1 MKPSSK
7 IVLAAAFALLQPLA
21 VAQNPQT
28 VQAVRGPD
36 ERFKTDILVVVAHPD
51 DEAAVTPY
59 LARAIYDEHKRVA
72 VVYGTRGGSGANEY
86 RRESGPA
93 LAEVREQEARQ
104 SCAALGITNVWFF
117 DGKDTASQNVL
128 ESLANWGHGK
138 NLEEMVR
145 LVRLTRPEVV
155 ITWLPGIFIGEDHG
169 DHQAAGVLATEAFD
183 LANDPTAFPSQVAGA
198 SKRLE
203 PYLESLAPWQPKKI
217 YYFSDA
223 GDQRQFAAT
232 GPAYS
237 IKEVSPSQ
245 HKPYWRLALDAAKS
259 HLTQFPNEIEQ
270 LSKMSDAQ
278 LQQMIDNPNTA
289 WWRDPLTL
297 ISGKSLVSGKP
308 TDDVFAHVNDR
319 IPEYRPQSAHILKT
333 VVPAQPLELGGPW
346 AFYSHFYPAH
356 DLTNLPAPKTR
367 EIGIKAGATLSVPLI
382 LLHDETKPLEVE
394 LKVTAPDS
402 WKVAGG
408 AGKLLLPAEKSTALR
423 VEIET
428 PALGAA
434 ALKTTELQEISVS
447 TFENEKRIGE
457 VTLRVKLVSGG
468 LPQN

>member
-1 MKPSSK
+1 MNRLFRLLPLV
-7 IVLAAAFALLQPLA
+7 VLAFLPPRSLA
-21 VAQNPQT
+21 QE
-28 VQAVRGPD
+28 VQSVKVPD
-36 ERFKTDILVVVAHPD
+36 ERFKADILVVVAHPD

-86 RRESGPA
+86 RRETGPA

-104 SCAALGITNVWFF
+104 ACAALGITNVWFL

-128 ESLANWGHGK
+128 NSLANWGHGK

-145 LVRLTRPEVV
+145 LVRLTRPEVI
-155 ITWLPGIFIGEDHG
+155 ITWLPGIFIGENHG

-183 LANDPTAFPSQVAGA
+183 LANDPTAFPSQVAAA
-198 SKRLE
+198 SKRLD
-203 PYLESLAPWQPKKI
+203 PYLESLSPWQAKKI

-223 GDQRQFAAT
+223 ANTKQFAGT

-259 HLTQFPNEIEQ
+259 HLTQFPGEIQQ

-278 LQQMIDNPNTA
+278 LEQLMNDPSKA
-289 WWRDPLTL
+289 WWSDPMTL
-297 ISGKSLVSGKP
+297 IFGKSFVSGKA
-308 TDDVFAHVNDR
+308 TDDVFAHITDR
-319 IPEYRPQSAHILKT
+319 LPNYFPRSTHILKT
-333 VVPAQPLELGGPW
+333 IVAPGQLQLGGPW
-346 AFYSHFYPAH
+346 VFYARLRAAH
-356 DLTNLPAPKTR
+356 DLAGLPSPQFP
-367 EIGIKAGATLSVPLI
+367 EIGIKAGMTLSVPLV
-382 LLHDETKPLEVE
+382 LAHDDAKSSEIE
-394 LKVTAPDS
+394 LKVNAPES
-402 WKVAGG
+402 WKVTSG
-408 AGKLLLPAEKSTALR
+408 AGKWLLPAENSTDLT

-428 PALGAA
+428 PALSPE
-434 ALKTTELQEISVS
+434 ALKTAPPQDVIVTAY
-447 TFENEKRIGE
+447 ENGKSLGE
-457 VTLRVKLVSGG
+457 AKLRVKLQANA

>member
-1 MKPSSK
+1 MTRLSK
-7 IVLAAAFALLQPLA
+7 GLFAGLLALLPVAGLA
-21 VAQNPQT
+21 QSP
-28 VQAVRGPD
+28 RSIKGPD
-36 ERFKTDILVVVAHPD
+36 DRFKADILVVVAHPD

-59 LARAIYDEHKRVA
+59 LARATYDEHKRVA

-86 RRESGPA
+86 RRETGPA
-93 LAEVREQEARQ
+93 LADVREQEARQ
-104 SCAALGITNVWFF
+104 TCAALGITNVWFL

-145 LVRLTRPEVV
+145 LVRLTRPDVI
-155 ITWLPGIFIGEDHG
+155 ITWLPGVFIGEDHG

-183 LANDPTAFPSQVAGA
+183 LANDATVFPSQVAGA

-203 PYLESLAPWQPKKI
+203 PYLENLTPWQPKKI

-223 GDQRQFAAT
+223 NDEKQFVGT

-237 IKEVSPSQ
+237 IKEVPASQ
-245 HKPYWRLALDAAKS
+245 RKPYWRLALDAAKS
-259 HLTQFPNEIEQ
+259 HVTQFPNEIEQ

-278 LQQMIDNPNTA
+278 LQQMIDNPNTG

-297 ISGKSLVSGKP
+297 IFGKSLVSGKP
-308 TDDVFAHVNDR
+308 TDDVFAHITDR
-319 IPEYRPQSAHILKT
+319 IPEYRPQSAHIMKT
-333 VVPAQPLELGGPW
+333 VVAAQPLELGGPW

-356 DLTNLPAPKTR
+356 DLTNLPAPKTP
-367 EIGIKAGATLSVPLI
+367 EIGIKAGTILSVPLI
-382 LLHDETKPLEVE
+382 LLHDETRPLEVE
-394 LKVTAPDS
+394 LKIAAPDS
-402 WKVAGG
+402 WKILGG

-428 PALGAA
+428 PLLSPE
-434 ALKTTELQEISVS
+434 ALKNTQLQEITVS
-447 TFENEKRIGE
+447 AYENEKTIGE
-457 VTLRVKLVSGG
+457 VKLRVKLISGG

>member
-1 MKPSSK
+1 MTRLSK
-7 IVLAAAFALLQPLA
+7 GLFAGLLAFLPIAAFAQSPA
-21 VAQNPQT
+21 
-28 VQAVRGPD
+28 RIKGPD

-72 VVYGTRGGSGANEY
+72 VVYGTRGGSGSNEY
-86 RRESGPA
+86 RRETGPA
-93 LAEVREQEARQ
+93 LADVREQEARQ
-104 SCAALGITNVWFF
+104 ACAALGITNVWFL

-145 LVRLTRPEVV
+145 LVRLTRPEVI
-155 ITWLPGIFIGEDHG
+155 ITWLPAIFIGENHG

-203 PYLESLAPWQPKKI
+203 PYLENLAPWQPRKI

-223 GDQRQFAAT
+223 TDQKPFAPS
-232 GPAYS
+232 GPCYS

-259 HLTQFPNEIEQ
+259 HVTQFPNEIER

-278 LQQMIDNPNTA
+278 LQQMIDNPSTS
-289 WWRDPLTL
+289 WWTDPLTL
-297 ISGKSLVSGKP
+297 IFGKSLVSAKP
-308 TDDVFAHVNDR
+308 ADDVFAHIADR
-319 IPEYRPQSAHILKT
+319 LPEYRPQSAHILKT
-333 VVPAQPLELGGPW
+333 VVPAQSLELGGPW
-346 AFYSHFYPAH
+346 AFYSRFYPAH
-356 DLTNLPAPKTR
+356 ALNNLPVAKTP
-367 EIGIKAGATLSVPLI
+367 EIAIKAGTSLSVPLI
-382 LLHDETKPLEVE
+382 LLHDESTPLDVE
-394 LKVTAPDS
+394 LKITAPDP
-402 WKVAGG
+402 WKTPGG
-408 AGKLLLPAEKSTALR
+408 AGKFTLPAEPSTALR
-423 VEIET
+423 IDVET
-428 PALGAA
+428 PALSAE
-434 ALKTTELQEISVS
+434 ALKTVATQEVTVS
-447 TFENEKRIGE
+447 AFANEKSLGE
-457 VTLRVKLVSGG
+457 IKLRVKLISGG

>member
-1 MKPSSK
+1 MKSLLKLVP
-7 IVLAAAFALLQPLA
+7 VVWMALLPLDAAAQSSP
-21 VAQNPQT
+21 T
-28 VQAVRGPD
+28 IKGPD
-36 ERFKTDILVVVAHPD
+36 ERFKTDILLVVAHPD

-86 RRESGPA
+86 RRETGPA
-93 LAEVREQEARQ
+93 LADVREQEARHA
-104 SCAALGITNVWFF
+104 CAALGIANVWFL

-138 NLEEMVR
+138 NLEAIVR
-145 LVRLTRPEVV
+145 LVRLTRPEVI

-183 LANDPTAFPSQVAGA
+183 LANDPTVYPAQVAGA

-203 PYLESLAPWQPKKI
+203 PYLENLTPWQPKKI

-223 GDQRQFAAT
+223 SDRQQFAGA

-237 IKEVSPSQ
+237 IKEVSPTQ
-245 HKPYWRLALDAAKS
+245 QKPYWRLALDAAKS
-259 HLTQFPNEIEQ
+259 HVTQFPAEIDQ

-278 LQQMIDNPNTA
+278 LQQMIDNPKTS
-289 WWRDPLTL
+289 WWPDPLTL
-297 ISGKSLVSGKP
+297 IFGKSLVSGRP
-308 TDDVFAHVNDR
+308 TDDVFVHIADR
-319 IPEYRPQSAHILKT
+319 IPEYRPQSAHVLRT
-333 VVPAQPLELGGPW
+333 VVVTQPLELGGPW

-356 DLTNLPAPKTR
+356 DLTNLPVPKIP
-367 EIGIKAGATLSVPLI
+367 EIAVPAGTTLSVPLI
-382 LLHDETKPLEVE
+382 LLHDETQPFAIE

-402 WKVAGG
+402 WKTLSG

-423 VEIET
+423 VEIQT
-428 PALGAA
+428 PALRAE
-434 ALKTTELQEISVS
+434 ALRTASPREI
-447 TFENEKRIGE
+447 TITAFANEKPLGQVR
-457 VTLRVKLVSGG
+457 LRVKLVSGG